1 MAQEA
6 HGDGRCGQ
14 NGTGCGRRGRTAALP
29 EPWLREWRAYRAA
42 LRGSALSPGS
52 RQVYTSRLRGY
63 LAWLAAGARTGGPD
77 GGAGEPLTDP
87 ADRDLAVARFSDHLR
102 DAHGCKPGTINNY
115 LAAIDHYYT
124 FHRGMGPV
132 RAVRERLPSRP
143 PAVLDARLRGRF
155 HAAAQRLRSSRD
167 AAICLLLVHSGMT
180 AAELAALDVEDIVR
194 GSRRWH
200 LILRDGRGNVRR
212 MVTLPYGE
220 VHDTLRRWLR
230 VRPSLLHRGSAETA
244 LFVGRRG
251 DRLAERTLRSIVTTT
266 AADAGLPIT
275 PRQLRVPTGFVPPGR
290 DAPPL
295 PVAAPSPRPG
305 TAPGSAGEPVPV
317 SMDATTQATIDRVG
331 RQVRATEQATSRLA
345 RNLLDNAQLQE
356 QAADAF
362 ARLAEMRPANRA
374 QYRQKSAAARK
385 AAAESRR
392 LAAHYADGSGAGRA
406 GADTGR
412 RAARGSPAPRSQA
425 VNPPLTA

>member
-1 MAQEA
+1 MAQDA

-14 NGTGCGRRGRTAALP
+14 DGAGCGRRGRPAALP

-52 RQVYTSRLRGY
+52 RQVYTSRVRGY

-77 GGAGEPLTDP
+77 GGAGEPLSDP
-87 ADRDLAVARFSDHLR
+87 ADRDLAVAGFSDHLR
-102 DAHGCKPGTINNY
+102 AAHGCKPGTINNY

-124 FHRGMGPV
+124 FHRGLGHV
-132 RAVRERLPSRP
+132 RAVRERLPNRP

-155 HAAAQRLRSSRD
+155 HAAARRLRSSRD
-167 AAICLLLVHSGMT
+167 AAICLLLVHSGMSV
-180 AAELAALDVEDIVR
+180 AELAALDVEDVVR

-200 LILRDGRGNVRR
+200 LVMRDGRGNVRR

-230 VRPSLLHRGSAETA
+230 VRPSLLGRDPDESA

-251 DRLAERTLRSIVTTT
+251 ERLAERTVRSIVTTT

-275 PRQLRVPTGFVPPGR
+275 PRQLRVPAGFV
-290 DAPPL
+290 
-295 PVAAPSPRPG
+295 
-305 TAPGSAGEPVPV
+305 APGSDAPTLPVTTPARRSRTAPAGAGEPA
-317 SMDATTQATIDRVG
+317 ATADGAAHGVIESVER
-331 RQVRATEQATSRLA
+331 RRRAAEQATVRLA
-345 RNLLDNAQLQE
+345 RNLLNNAQLQD

-362 ARLAEMRPANRA
+362 AHLAEIRPENRA
-374 QYRQKSAAARK
+374 LYRRKSTTARA

-392 LAAHYADGSGAGRA
+392 LAAYYAGRSGPARA
-406 GADTGR
+406 GADSPPR
-412 RAARGSPAPRSQA
+412 DPRGSPVPRSRA